1 MPHIAAFTIVVDDMR
16 RSLEFYRQLGL
27 DAPSSA
33 EVQGF
38 VVLPLGPDT
47 HLAIKRSTTRPD
59 PLGRSTIGVR
69 CADAAEVDAIYRV
82 MVAAGH
88 GRGARTA
95 RRPLGSADVHAA
107 RPRRQSGRGLRTAP
121 VTL

>member
-1 MPHIAAFTIVVDDMR
+1 MPHIAAFTIVVDDMC
-16 RSLEFYRQLGL
+16 RSLEFYRRLGL

-69 CADAAEVDAIYRV
+69 CADPVEVDAVYRV

-88 GRGARTA
+88 QGVVEPHDAPWGARTCTLLDPDGNPVEVFA
-95 RRPLGSADVHAA
+95 PL
-107 RPRRQSGRGLRTAP
+107 P
-121 VTL
+121 

>member
-16 RSLEFYRQLGL
+16 RSLEFYRRLGL

-47 HLAIKRSTTRPD
+47 HLAIKRGAAPRPD

-69 CADAAEVDAIYRV
+69 CADPAEIDAVYRV
-82 MVAAGH
+82 MVAATKGC
-88 GRGARTA
+88 
-95 RRPLGSADVHAA
+95 
-107 RPRRQSGRGLRTAP
+107 
-121 VTL
+121 